1 MIAYLIMIA
10 RIFSEQFEPLS
21 AVIGV
26 LLIVVFLAVAI
37 LGKIRTLKG
46 DYFFIKFMLVYV
58 LVNALWGLVSL
69 YNFGTILVSPI
80 VYELAKPLSL
90 ICFYWVM
97 RNGALLNVRRY
108 NGLLMMIIAIYAGI
122 GYYSGMTV
130 ASGMVARATWPAAHH
145 NYIGVTFA
153 ILLAYVIFSDQ
164 NKFFRLI
171 MAGGLFIGLGA
182 TKSLSAL
189 LLFGTTVGLY
199 YVFKRNLVKIAIIGG
214 AIVLIF
220 MVAGEFFWQK
230 RMVEFSENLKDFM
243 YIWQT
248 QPEIFFGDSSKW
260 RIVNW
265 SLLFGQFE
273 IHPYLGWGTLSY
285 KIVNP
290 MRMFRGTLGGYHPH
304 SEFLKWLVC
313 FGITGTIILMS
324 TLLYYAVKSAFDKYK
339 DMPLVNAITL
349 GSIIGTFFGSGF
361 MYQAMMMIIIIMIC
375 KTIPEV
381 EEAHAE
387 EPESSESRISTISWA

>member
-1 MIAYLIMIA
+1 MVAYLIMIA

-21 AVIGV
+21 AVIGL
-26 LLIVVFLAVAI
+26 LLIFVFMVTVV
-37 LGKIRTLKG
+37 LGKIRKLKG

-69 YNFGTILVSPI
+69 YNFGTILAAPI
-80 VYELAKPLSL
+80 AYELAKPLSL
-90 ICFYWVM
+90 ICFYWIM
-97 RNGALLNVRRY
+97 RNGALLHPSRY
-108 NGLLMMIIAIYAGI
+108 NGLLMMVTAIYAGI

-130 ASGMVARATWPAAHH
+130 AGGMVARATWPAAHH

-164 NKFFRLI
+164 NKLFRLVT
-171 MAGGLFIGLGA
+171 AGGLFIGLGA

-199 YVFKRNLVKIAIIGG
+199 YVFKRNLFKIAIIGG

-220 MVAGEFFWQK
+220 VVAGEFFWQK
-230 RMVEFSENLKDFM
+230 RMIEFSENLKDFM

-248 QPEIFFGDSSKW
+248 QPEIFYGDSSKW

-273 IHPYLGWGTLSY
+273 LHPYLGWGTLSY
-285 KIVNP
+285 KIINP

-304 SEFLKWLVC
+304 SEFLKWLVS
-313 FGITGTIILMS
+313 FGVIGTIILMS
-324 TLLYYAVKSAFDKYK
+324 TLLFYAGKSAFDKYK
-339 DMPLVNAITL
+339 NMPLVNAITL

-361 MYQAMMMIIIIMIC
+361 MYQAMMMIIIIMIT
-375 KTIPEV
+375 KTIPEL
-381 EEAHAE
+381 EEAYAE
-387 EPESSESRISTISWA
+387 EHETSESQISTMSWA